1 MSTADRTDDR
11 DEKRRD
17 KKPLSQ
23 REVFELFLRD
33 AAVRPYLFGALG
45 GLAMTFLVMFMNGS
59 DVGGVLV
66 VVLGLAALFLR
77 WTAAPPF
84 MLLIVCYFQVFPF
97 FVPELGVDNPYQVR
111 ETHFLVQDV
120 VLVMALLVYL
130 RCVYRVFGLVQ
141 QSMPFE
147 NVLRRKG
154 EHPARRPTGHID
166 PNEIGWLIG
175 ASAALVVVGQVV
187 WWVVNALDFAPTE
200 SGFPFRWADLN
211 ALGRYRRFGREP
223 GEFGPGG
230 SRFFV
235 ILGALFFGFLCV
247 RLVFGY
253 WRLRTMSA
261 AEGAMV
267 TANTSWAESHRER
280 VRVEK
285 WRIWGRQK
293 AVEEAKAAARALPE
307 SSAQPATRKASRIPT
322 RSVAPTP
329 VKSVVPGP
337 RSRAAAAASSNG
349 TAD

>member
-1 MSTADRTDDR
+1 
-11 DEKRRD
+11 
-17 KKPLSQ
+17 
-23 REVFELFLRD
+23 
-33 AAVRPYLFGALG
+33 VRPYLFGALG

-66 VVLGLAALFLR
+66 VVLGLASLFLR

-84 MLLIVCYFQVFPF
+84 VLLIVVYFQLFPF
-97 FVPELGVDNPYQVR
+97 FVPELPFDDPYRVR

-130 RCVYRVFGLVQ
+130 RCVYRVFGLVH

-154 EHPARRPTGHID
+154 EYPTRRPTSHID

-175 ASAALVVVGQVV
+175 VSAALVVVGQLA
-187 WWVVNALDFAPTE
+187 WWLANALDFVPTE
-200 SGFPFRWADLN
+200 DGFPLRWADAS
-211 ALGRYRRFGREP
+211 ALARYRRTSRDP
-223 GEFGPGG
+223 GEFGPGA

-235 ILGALFFGFLCV
+235 VLGALFFGFLLV

-253 WRLRTMSA
+253 WRLRMMNA

-267 TANTSWAESHRER
+267 VTDTSWAESHRER

-285 WRIWGRQK
+285 WRIWGREK
-293 AVEEAKAAARALPE
+293 AAEQAKKEAREERERRRKEEAARERAEARARERERDEEDDRPRR
-307 SSAQPATRKASRIPT
+307 RKR
-322 RSVAPTP
+322 
-329 VKSVVPGP
+329 
-337 RSRAAAAASSNG
+337 
-349 TAD
+349 